1 MNRAKYIPSL
11 PDIDPYYQ
19 DVRFPNDLDNGI
31 IEVGSI
37 ISRTRQLTE
46 IPLPSSHH
54 LQESDGERRNFMLGA
69 FERNVE
75 NPSKPQQDIGNL
87 RELSFGKDVWRY

>member
-1 MNRAKYIPSL
+1 MNRAKYIPSS
-11 PDIDPYYQ
+11 PGIDPYYQ
-19 DVRFPNDLDNGI
+19 DVRFPNDLDNNI
-31 IEVGSI
+31 IEVGYKV
-37 ISRTRQLTE
+37 SRARQLTE

-69 FERNVE
+69 FERKVE

-87 RELSFGKDVWRY
+87 RGLSLGKK